1 MGSYIWIIFHHPSR
15 AAYNTGFGVLY
26 DLTMIYD
33 KESFVLKWYIH
44 CKHID
49 PHINECLALK
59 NKFREAFKLDATH
72 Q

>member
-1 MGSYIWIIFHHPSR
+1 MDSYIWIIFHHPSR
-15 AAYNTGFGVLY
+15 AAYNTDLGVLY

-33 KESFVLKWYIH
+33 KASFVLKWYIYY
-44 CKHID
+44 KQID

-59 NKFREAFKLDATH
+59 AKFRETFKLDATH